1 MTSEDVSQSQC
12 FGVILIL
19 AGCACEGF
27 QIELTLCGC
36 LSLLPPANEVCEG
49 FVFTHVCLSTGKMVS
64 QHDLQVV
71 SQQFFRWGCVSH
83 HALQVSRPTPKGEL
97 EGSDR
102 GGVSRPTPRGVSRS
116 TLRGGSPSPHPG
128 GFPSPHLGIS
138 QHALRQTPPA
148 DSYCCRWYAS
158 YWNAFL
164 LEKNECVVIGDFQ
177 MDQHHLM

>member
-1 MTSEDVSQSQC
+1 MTSEDDSQSQC

-102 GGVSRPTPRGVSRS
+102 GGSLQAHTQGGLQVHTQGGFSKPTPRGVSKP
-116 TLRGGSPSPHPG
+116 TPGDIPACTEADPPS
-128 GFPSPHLGIS
+128 
-138 QHALRQTPPA
+138 
-148 DSYCCRWYAS
+148 
-158 YWNAFL
+158 
-164 LEKNECVVIGDFQ
+164 
-177 MDQHHLM
+177 